1 MYQASVLISL
11 KPILWIT
18 LPAKYS
24 YQLMFLLTS
33 ALYVVA
39 ILVILLF
46 AQEIF
51 VKGEI
56 KAVEV

>member
-1 MYQASVLISL
+1 
-11 KPILWIT
+11 
-18 LPAKYS
+18 
-24 YQLMFLLTS
+24 MFLLTS
-33 ALYVVA
+33 ALYAVA

-56 KAVEV
+56 KAMEV